1 MLFYVTRYRAGKG
14 LFAQHIVHDYLHST
28 QLLALHTTWLLAHHT
43 TQLLAPHIVHNCLH
57 AHTYLHCTAQLFAHH
72 TTRLLAPH
80 IVHTY
85 LHSTQLLV
93 LHSTRLCMHPLIKRH
108 PLPSGLNAQV
118 LLQLVYVVGGALFS
132 NHACECK
139 CDVKKGDGKVWYG
152 RAS

>member
-1 MLFYVTRYRAGKG
+1 MAACTPHHTTACTAHR
-14 LFAQHIVHDYLHST
+14 T
-28 QLLALHTTWLLAHHT
+28 QLLARTHLLALHSTTICTPHHTAACTAHRTQLLAHHT
-43 TQLLAPHIVHNCLH
+43 TTCIAQHN
-57 AHTYLHCTAQLFAHH
+57 YLH